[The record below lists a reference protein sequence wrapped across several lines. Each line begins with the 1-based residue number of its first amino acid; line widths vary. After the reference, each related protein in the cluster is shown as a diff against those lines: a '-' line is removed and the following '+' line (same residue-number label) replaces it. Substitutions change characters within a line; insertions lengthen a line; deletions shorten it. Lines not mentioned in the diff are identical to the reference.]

1 MEFEISKYK
10 NDPDLLIRSKLKRL
24 LHLEG
29 KLVEDMEKIK
39 TPTDLFKQIEI
50 HDRHLDRLQ
59 ISIFR
64 DIICMDMAKNLAMNI
79 RLEAKDIFRMIKY
92 AIDMKTARKM
102 LEEDAVKVKGGV
114 LFALNNET
122 KKEIEDYFIKQIKE
136 GHKELRLP
144 NRFYK

>member
-29 KLVEDMEKIK
+29 KLVEDMRRIK
-39 TPTDLFKQIEI
+39 TPTDLFKQTEL

-64 DIICMDMAKNLAMNI
+64 DIICMDMAKHLAMNL
-79 RLEAKDIFRMIKY
+79 RLEVKDIFRMIKY
-92 AIDMKTARKM
+92 TIDLKTAKRM
-102 LEEDAVKVKGGV
+102 LEEDAVKIKGGV

-122 KKEIEDYFIKQIKE
+122 KKEIEDYFIKQIKD
-136 GHKELRLP
+136 GHKKLRLP